1 MWKIAILSILFVLG
15 CFGLGILLG
24 YLDNLKFRTWDDYF
38 KIWLKKYCKKE
49 KKQKG
54 WISTYS
60 YKIINDGKLRKYK

>member
-1 MWKIAILSILFVLG
+1 MWIAILAILFVLG

-24 YLDNLKFRTWDDYF
+24 YFDEL
-38 KIWLKKYCKKE
+38 KIWLKKYCKR

-60 YKIINDGKLRKYK
+60 YKIINNGELRKYESIHK